1 MLALKYRLKK
11 ETDIKKVFSNKQSV
25 FGKGLIINFA
35 KNEISNSRF
44 AFVVSNKT
52 FKKAVTRNHFK
63 RILRSIVRDLIPSL
77 PSSFDF
83 VLVIKTNIQDM
94 LFEEIKTEVQYLFNK
109 IK

>member
-1 MLALKYRLKK
+1 MLTLKYRLKK

-25 FGKGLIINFA
+25 FGKAVIINFA
-35 KNEISNSRF
+35 KNELKNSRF

-63 RILRSIVRDLIPSL
+63 RVLRSIVRDLFKSIPVGY
-77 PSSFDF
+77 DF
-83 VLVIKTNIQDM
+83 VLVIKTNIQNMD
-94 LFEEIKTEVQYLFNK
+94 FEEIKSECQYLFNK